1 MEYTLYERI
10 LDKARSILDGIST
23 KLYID
28 DSDQQG
34 YKITNIMTKHGCA
47 RSRHDIQ
54 KEDNKL
60 HSYMIEL
67 NRYKILL
74 TDELNTI
81 DNPSILERCSRTAIS
96 WLISNEPHM
105 NREDKRRDIK
115 SKVNEIETII
125 RKIETLAPVYA
136 SILSEM
142 TEEKHKKKL
151 KAKYRNKL
159 SQSK

>member
-1 MEYTLYERI
+1 MEYTLYDRI
-10 LDKARSILDGIST
+10 LDKTKCILEGVST

-47 RSRHDIQ
+47 RTRHDIQ

-60 HSYMIEL
+60 HSYMTEL

-74 TDELNTI
+74 VDELNAI
-81 DNPSILERCSRTAIS
+81 DNPSILERCSRTAIT

-115 SKVNEIETII
+115 SKISEIESVT
-125 RKIETLAPVYA
+125 RRIESLFPVY
-136 SILSEM
+136 SGILSEM

-159 SQSK
+159 SHIK